1 MNILPVLGACVSLP
15 DLIIVSQ
22 FMHYGSLYNV
32 LHEQSDLI
40 IDLNQAILAGIIQKH
55 YINYINV
62 KT

>member
-1 MNILPVLGACVSLP
+1 VNILPVLGACVSLP

-40 IDLNQAILAGIIQKH
+40 IDLNQATSFAIHIAKG
-55 YINYINV
+55 
-62 KT
+62 